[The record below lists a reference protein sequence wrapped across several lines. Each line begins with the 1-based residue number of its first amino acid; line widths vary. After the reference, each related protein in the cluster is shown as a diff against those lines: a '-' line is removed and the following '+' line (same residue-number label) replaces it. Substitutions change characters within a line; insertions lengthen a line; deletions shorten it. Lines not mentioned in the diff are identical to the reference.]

1 MLTLIGA
8 LIVLVVWIGVG
19 FMVLSAV
26 RGPQRPRMR
35 RRVVSYQQ
43 ASRRGSTGS

>member
-1 MLTLIGA
+1 MLTIIGA

-26 RGPQRPRMR
+26 RSGRECE
-35 RRVVSYQQ
+35 
-43 ASRRGSTGS
+43 GEW